1 VNLPDASIAGASR
14 KPAAA
19 ACDASGFVLAGG
31 QSSRMGRDK
40 ALLSF
45 AGRPLIAHALSIL
58 REAGFSGSIAGVPPD
73 RSTPAGQVA
82 RTNPQANNLR
92 EDGLQENGLQ
102 RGGSQEN
109 GSLSSFAPM
118 VEDSQPGFGP
128 LAGICAA
135 LASVGTRYV
144 VFLPVDLPLLPSSL
158 IAYMLHHAEITGL
171 AVTVPAV
178 NGFSQTFPVVLDR
191 SVLPALQNNLD
202 SGQRGCFSAL
212 QAAAHSL
219 GQPVASIAVE
229 LLVQSGQIAHPLGLA
244 AAHWFLNMNTP
255 HDLHR
260 AEALMAQV
268 IA

>member
-58 REAGFSGSIAGVPPD
+58 REAGLAASIAGA
-73 RSTPAGQVA
+73 SQQAG
-82 RTNPQANNLR
+82 
-92 EDGLQENGLQ
+92 DLQENGALAT
-102 RGGSQEN
+102 
-109 GSLSSFAPM
+109 FAPI

-144 VFLPVDLPLLPSSL
+144 VFLPIDLPLLPSSL
-158 IAYMLHHAEITGL
+158 IAYMLHHAKITGL

-178 NGFSQTFPVVLDR
+178 SGFSQTFPVVLDR
-191 SVLPALQNNLD
+191 SVLPALQNNLH
-202 SGQRGCFSAL
+202 SGRRGCFSAF
-212 QAAAHSL
+212 QAAANSL

-229 LLVQSGQIAHPLGLA
+229 LLVQSGQISHPLGLA

-255 HDLHR
+255 QDLHR